1 MSTSTG
7 SQRFSTL
14 VAALLVFVVILA
26 AFLLVNAIATYFV
39 TSDTARPG
47 REVATVARPAPDV
60 ANADVE
66 FIALPAP
73 VKTYKP
79 AVKKKLALPDAVQA
93 DDRQHV
99 LQASRVEASDAPTTV
114 TAVIDEETGRTEI
127 YVREE
132 PLPWLDLT
140 PRGEAGAFFGLKRG
154 EPAVR
159 VTARQQLLQVKMLR
173 IGAIASV
180 DAPLNGGEL
189 DTFIG
194 VGAWTTW

>member
-7 SQRFSTL
+7 SPRFST
-14 VAALLVFVVILA
+14 VVVVLLVFVVLLALILRQAITAYFGASGTA
-26 AFLLVNAIATYFV
+26 A
-39 TSDTARPG
+39 PG
-47 REVATVARPAPDV
+47 REVATVGRPAPDV

-99 LQASRVEASDAPTTV
+99 LEAARVEASDAPTTV

-180 DAPLNGGEL
+180 DAPLNGGAL